1 VGGSGQGLGDFLSSL
16 VDSAGTESADGI
28 VFVVKGEAGCEVVF
42 LMMFTKSRFGIATW
56 READS
61 CCLRY

>member
-1 VGGSGQGLGDFLSSL
+1 MGGSGQGLGNFLSSL

-42 LMMFTKSRFGIATW
+42 LMMFTLVESRGWGIAMLA
-56 READS
+56 RG
-61 CCLRY
+61 